1 MDIAWSAFTNVP
13 LGSGSTIPDDQR
25 TATSTWQA
33 LGLAFMLAGE
43 TILDAIGMDL
53 PPHIAYIQLAAIF
66 ILVQG
71 FSYLLPWRDAWSNEG
86 VVWVGVAYKGSYAA
100 LAAWYLVIGILP
112 SVFFLPWAVI
122 DVGFMLGFLW
132 FLRVAA
138 RRRAG

>member
-1 MDIAWSAFTNVP
+1 MSTSVDRSAPALWRWFFLVAAVY
-13 LGSGSTIPDDQR
+13 DM
-25 TATSTWQA
+25 A

-43 TILDAIGMDL
+43 TILDAIGMEL

-71 FSYLLPWRDAWSNEG
+71 FSYLLAWRDPWSNEG
-86 VVWVGVAYKGSYAA
+86 IIWVGVAYKGSYAA
-100 LAAWYLVIGILP
+100 LAAWYLAIGILP
-112 SVFFLPWAVI
+112 STFFLHWAVI

-138 RRRAG
+138 RRRAR